1 MVHDRLL
8 DIAIREFGE
17 KGLDGASTRGIAGA
31 AGTAM
36 SSITYHYGS
45 KQGLYL
51 AVADHIAAQMAR
63 DMLPVLNLEDTAP
76 LGDPAAARAKI
87 HHILTAFAERM
98 MGEKSAARSM
108 FIMREQLHPGAA
120 FDRLYD
126 MAMGQV
132 LDYLAALVSVATGAP
147 ADERTRLAAFLMAA
161 QVFAVRSARGA
172 LLRMADHAA
181 IDGAFASSLIN
192 LISLSTDAMLDR
204 LSADRQ
210 ETA

>member
-1 MVHDRLL
+1 MVQDQLL

-51 AVADHIAAQMAR
+51 AVADHIAEQMAR
-63 DMLPVLNLEDTAP
+63 EMLPVLNLEDQSP
-76 LGDPAAARAKI
+76 LKDPAAARAKI
-87 HHILTAFAERM
+87 HHILCAFAERM
-98 MGEKSAARSM
+98 MGEKSASWSM

-120 FDRLYD
+120 FDRLYTV
-126 MAMGQV
+126 MGQV
-132 LDYLAALVSVATGAP
+132 LDYLAALVSVTTGAP
-147 ADERTRLAAFLMAA
+147 LEERVRLAAFLLATQA
-161 QVFAVRSARGA
+161 FSLRSARGA
-172 LLRMADHAA
+172 LLRVADLAA
-181 IDGAFASSLIN
+181 IDATFAASITN
-192 LISLSTDAMLDR
+192 LISISTDAMLDR
-204 LSADRQ
+204 LSAERQ